1 MTIIKNN
8 VVVLINNKSGT
19 IILHMKI
26 ICGVLFL
33 KFYSY
38 HRKRLALYL
47 IRAWILIRKCIYKGM
62 NGYL

>member
-8 VVVLINNKSGT
+8 VVVLINNKNGT

-38 HRKRLALYL
+38 RKRLALYL